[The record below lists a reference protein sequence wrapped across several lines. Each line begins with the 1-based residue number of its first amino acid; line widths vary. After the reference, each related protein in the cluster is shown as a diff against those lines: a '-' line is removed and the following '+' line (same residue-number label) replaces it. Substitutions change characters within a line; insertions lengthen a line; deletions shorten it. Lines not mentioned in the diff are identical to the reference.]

1 MKKTLISLGLIVIIS
16 LNFNSVFAEENN
28 GSKEVNNFPLK
39 KFYRQE
45 AAPTIKAIKDEVKP
59 TISAIKEEMKDEI
72 KRASPEAGKE
82 VKEQL
87 REKNKGL
94 LEEIKNQVREKLQ
107 ALKPARLTGKITEI
121 GSNFIKV
128 DSEGKVYQVNIT
140 EKTQLRRHFWGKSNL
155 SEFSVGD
162 EVNVIGRYTDE
173 TKTTIEAILI
183 RNNSIQ
189 KRWGVFFGE
198 VVAKNA
204 DNFVIKTINHGQLTV
219 YFNNA
224 KFVGNDE
231 KPLTYADL
239 QVGERVRVKGVW
251 DKTLSKITEV
261 DQVKVYHLRKLTVT
275 PTATANPTQ

>member
-1 MKKTLISLGLIVIIS
+1 MKKTVIVFGLLLIVFVSI
-16 LNFNSVFAEENN
+16 NQVKAEE
-28 GSKEVNNFPLK
+28 EREIRNFQIRK
-39 KFYRQE
+39 TYKQE
-45 AAPTIKAIKDEVKP
+45 IAPTTKAIKDEVKP

-72 KRASPEAGKE
+72 KKASPEARKE

-94 LEEIKNQVREKLQ
+94 FEEIKNQVREKLQ

-204 DNFVIKTINHGQLTV
+204 DNFVIKTINRGQLTV
-219 YFNNA
+219 YFGSA

-239 QVGERVRVKGVW
+239 QVGQRVRIKGVW

-275 PTATANPTQ
+275 PTATVNPTQ